1 MLKNMM
7 FALNTW
13 GTDEKKQN
21 AAAAAIDSGN
31 LPRSCEEST
40 GPSARPPAHNIN
52 RAKQHTHAVTIVMRK
67 VLGNEACS
75 KSHVQTKV
83 IEQMIGENSSQLG
96 QTLLI

>member
-1 MLKNMM
+1 
-7 FALNTW
+7 
-13 GTDEKKQN
+13 
-21 AAAAAIDSGN
+21 
-31 LPRSCEEST
+31 
-40 GPSARPPAHNIN
+40 
-52 RAKQHTHAVTIVMRK
+52 MRK